1 MVRNSSL
8 FAQVLAA
15 LSFVGAG
22 LLSLGSTAIAHAQAT
37 PRITGQVENSALVSL
52 PNEVHP
58 WARAQFD
65 RGSAPANLSG
75 RMLLVLKRSPEQ
87 EAALQTLLA
96 AQQDPKSPNYHK
108 WLTPEEFGKRFGV
121 ADSDLQTV
129 TGYLSAQGMN
139 VGRVYGNH
147 MAIEVGATAAQ
158 IKSTFQTEI
167 HTYSVGGK
175 TFYANNS
182 NPRIPSALRSVVSG
196 FAALNNFRAHGG
208 SGAGTQATF
217 DAATHTLKPLYTI
230 TATNPDT
237 YGVSPADLAA
247 NYDIPAATAQGLG
260 GKNVNVGVV
269 GDSDI
274 NVSYVNNYR
283 TILA

>member
-15 LSFVGAG
+15 LSLVSAG
-22 LLSLGSTAIAHAQAT
+22 LLSFGNTATAHAQAT

-52 PNEVHP
+52 PGGVHP

-65 RGSAPANLSG
+65 RGPAPANLSG

-96 AQQDPKSPNYHK
+96 AQQDPHSPNYHK
-108 WLTPEEFGKRFGV
+108 WLTSEEFGKRFGV
-121 ADSDLQTV
+121 ADADVQTV

-139 VGRVYGNH
+139 VGRVYANH
-147 MAIEVGATAAQ
+147 MTIEVGATAAQ
-158 IKSTFQTEI
+158 IKSTFHTEI

-175 TFYANNS
+175 HFYANNS
-182 NPRIPSALRSVVSG
+182 SPQIPSALRSVISG
-196 FAALNNFRAHGG
+196 FAALNNFRAEGG
-208 SGAGTQATF
+208 SGAGTQATYNP
-217 DAATHTLKPLYTI
+217 ATHTVKPLYTV

-237 YGVSPADLAA
+237 YGVSPADLFH
-247 NYDIPAATAQGLG
+247 P
-260 GKNVNVGVV
+260 
-269 GDSDI
+269 
-274 NVSYVNNYR
+274 
-283 TILA
+283 